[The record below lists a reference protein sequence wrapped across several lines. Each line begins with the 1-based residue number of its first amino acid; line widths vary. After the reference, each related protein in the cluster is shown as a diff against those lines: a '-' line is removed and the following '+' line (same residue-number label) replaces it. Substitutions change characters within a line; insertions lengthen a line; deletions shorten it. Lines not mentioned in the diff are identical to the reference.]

1 MNKTLHLEIITPEK
15 KYFEGDVEML
25 VISAIDGEM
34 GILPGMA
41 TTVTELQPGE
51 MRYFYDKEWH
61 YAYASDGFVEVTPAG
76 VVVLSQEAEN
86 PEDIEEKRA
95 IAEIQRS
102 QEIMRQ
108 KRSLQEYRLSK
119 ASLARAFGRLQVKN
133 RHGMDV

>member
-1 MNKTLHLEIITPEK
+1 MKKTLHLEIITPEK

-25 VISAIDGEM
+25 ILKSIDGEM
-34 GILPGMA
+34 GVLPGMA

-61 YAYASDGFVEVTPAG
+61 YAYASDGFVEVTPSG

-86 PEDIEEKRA
+86 PEDLDEKRA
-95 IAEIQRS
+95 LAEIERS

-108 KRSLQEYRLSK
+108 RKSLQEYRLSK
-119 ASLARAFGRLQVKN
+119 ASLARAVGRLQVKS
-133 RHGMDV
+133 RHEIN

>member
-15 KYFEGDVEML
+15 KYFEGDVEMV
-25 VISAIDGEM
+25 VISSIDGEM

-51 MRYFYDKEWH
+51 MRYFFDKQWQF
-61 YAYASDGFVEVTPAG
+61 AYVSDGFVEVTPAG
-76 VVVLSQEAEN
+76 VVVLSQEAEK

-95 IAEIQRS
+95 IAEIEKS

-108 KRSLQEYRLSK
+108 KRSLQEYKLSK

-133 RHGMDV
+133 RHGIE